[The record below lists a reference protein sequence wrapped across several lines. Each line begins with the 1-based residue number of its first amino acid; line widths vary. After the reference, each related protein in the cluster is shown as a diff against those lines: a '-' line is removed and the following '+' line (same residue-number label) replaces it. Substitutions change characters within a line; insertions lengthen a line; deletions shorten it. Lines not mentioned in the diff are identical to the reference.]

1 MRAGDGHPTVT
12 SPVPREVW
20 ESVLRTDPNA
30 VVAQSLPWRDAILAS
45 GRYRDVSL
53 LYEFPSGRQVVLP
66 MAQHRQV
73 PTRAALASSW
83 PRGWEAAGPI
93 CPGGRISPEET
104 AAVLAVVAGRGPL
117 ATEIR
122 LRHDADST
130 WLSEAREFR
139 VDKAGTYILDLQDGF
154 DRVWQYR
161 FRGTARTAVRK
172 AERSDLEVE
181 VDRSGRLL
189 SVFCELYEKSIR
201 RWSGQQQH
209 EPLWLT
215 RWRANW
221 VSPTSPARLALIAE
235 HFGKNCATWVAK
247 SKGQPVAAIIVLT
260 AGAYAKY
267 WRGAMDSEGAT
278 PVRANEFLHRLAI
291 EEACLE
297 GCRFYDMGAAQ
308 PGSSLAGFKEKLG
321 AAAVFNYTL
330 RTERLPVY
338 VTRQRSEELVKKMI
352 RFRARLTWRA
362 RADHTRP

>member
-1 MRAGDGHPTVT
+1 MRSGGSHPTVT
-12 SPVPREVW
+12 SPVPRKVW
-20 ESVLRTDPNA
+20 ESVLRADPGA
-30 VVAQSLPWRDAILAS
+30 VVAQSLPWHDAVFAS

-66 MAQHRQV
+66 MAQHRWV
-73 PTRAALASSW
+73 PTRAALAASW

-93 CPGGRISPEET
+93 CPGGRVSPEEA

-130 WLSEAREFR
+130 WLSEARQFQ
-139 VDKAGTYILDLQDGF
+139 VDKADTYVLDLQDGF
-154 DRVWQYR
+154 DQVWQHR

-172 AERSDLEVE
+172 AERSGLDVE

-189 SVFCELYEKSIR
+189 SVFSALYEKSIR
-201 RWSGQQQH
+201 RWSGQQQR

-215 RWRANW
+215 RSRATW
-221 VSPTSPARLALIAE
+221 VSPTSPARLALMTE
-235 HFGKNCATWVAK
+235 HFGKNCATWVAR

-260 AGAYAKY
+260 SGAYAKY

-291 EEACLE
+291 EEACLK

-308 PGSSLAGFKEKLG
+308 PGSSLASFKEKLG
-321 AAAVFNYTL
+321 AAPVFTHIL
-330 RTERLPVY
+330 RTERLPVHA
-338 VTRQRSEELVKKMI
+338 TRQRSEELVKKMI
-352 RFRARLTWRA
+352 GFRAT
-362 RADHTRP
+362 